1 MKKFGGGGGFSWI
14 SEKREI
20 PKIQTCFLTF
30 QSAGKAPGHRALSL
44 CYMVAATFGIAF
56 PDSFIADLL
65 PVGTILHSLLPARS
79 IFLLAGSRCTPLAS
93 LRIGP
98 FNP

>member
-1 MKKFGGGGGFSWI
+1 MTFHVW
-14 SEKREI
+14 
-20 PKIQTCFLTF
+20 QCFLIF